1 MSDQGGEKGDS
12 GTLHVGIVLT
22 GVSGHRVDARYIDT
36 DGAQGDNNSI
46 YGDEL
51 VEVKEY
57 DDDELLASL
66 SFMLADAV
74 ARRCFPADGQPA
86 ATEVLAKRYAGL
98 CARVLAGVDRLPV
111 PADQKG
117 A

>member
-1 MSDQGGEKGDS
+1 MSDQVPEKS
-12 GTLHVGIVLT
+12 EAATLHVGIVLT
-22 GVSGHRVDARYIDT
+22 GVSGHRVDARYVDT
-36 DGAQGDNNSI
+36 DGAHGDNNSI

-74 ARRCFPADGQPA
+74 ARRCFPADGQPV

-98 CARVLAGVDRLPV
+98 CARVLAHVDRLPV
-111 PADQKG
+111 PSKQEG